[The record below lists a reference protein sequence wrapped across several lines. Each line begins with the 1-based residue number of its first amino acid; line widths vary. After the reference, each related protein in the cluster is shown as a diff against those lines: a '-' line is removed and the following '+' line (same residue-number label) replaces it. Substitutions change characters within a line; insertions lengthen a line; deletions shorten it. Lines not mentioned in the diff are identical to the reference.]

1 MLESTDARLGISS
14 NALIDILQAAVTVEG
29 QGSLEEIKGKQ
40 GFYRLK
46 PPPRWEGL
54 ARQTLTVG
62 SRTDRMELVFDS
74 ALVEEETSGRRVLRL
89 KKHQALMRLGHPIM
103 RQAMATL
110 CRQVH
115 DPDGH
120 NAVFRWSIAALHR
133 SGFDA
138 LLAFH
143 YTITA
148 INELREPLHDEV
160 VASVFRVEGNR
171 LTPVKEEFQRVVLES
186 EFHPIKSTITRD
198 GLVRSLR
205 IHWLQHKAAL
215 ESFLHSQES
224 EMQTV
229 LQGRA
234 DATRKRELQA
244 AKESYQYRLRELQD
258 RSREQS
264 LQKIAKE
271 LVRQRVEA
279 QQLSLFEEFQ
289 QEAEMGV
296 QELEAASGRTSTRR

>member
-1 MLESTDARLGISS
+1 M
-14 NALIDILQAAVTVEG
+14 
-29 QGSLEEIKGKQ
+29 EEIKGKT

-74 ALVEEETSGRRVLRL
+74 ALVEEEISGRRVLRL

-110 CRQVH
+110 CRQLH
-115 DPDGH
+115 DPGGH

-133 SGFDA
+133 SGFEA

-171 LTPVKEEFQRVVLES
+171 LTPVEDDFEQVVLGS
-186 EFHPIKSTITRD
+186 EFHPDQVLGQT
-198 GLVRSLR
+198 GRSGSQSCVT
-205 IHWLQHKAAL
+205 HWLQHKEAL
-215 ESFLHSQES
+215 EKFLRSQEG

-229 LQGRA
+229 LERRA
-234 DATRKRELQA
+234 DATLKRELQA

-258 RSREQS
+258 RSREQAPPKDR
-264 LQKIAKE
+264 QGTGAAAGRGPAVGV
-271 LVRQRVEA
+271 VRGNSAR
-279 QQLSLFEEFQ
+279 
-289 QEAEMGV
+289 GGNGG
-296 QELEAASGRTSTRR
+296 SGT